1 MIAGC
6 GMYVLNTDYGK
17 AVDFS
22 NYDYFAGDEN
32 LVCGFCKPG
41 FKPDR
46 EIRTMRRLLMD
57 DGPSELPWTYS
68 CTKIPNCNENS

>member
-6 GMYVLNTDYGK
+6 GMYVLNTGYGS
-17 AVDFS
+17 ASGFYNNSDEE
-22 NYDYFAGDEN
+22 GDVN

-46 EIRTMRRLLMD
+46 EIRTTRRLLNG
-57 DGPSELPWTYS
+57 GPSELPWTYS